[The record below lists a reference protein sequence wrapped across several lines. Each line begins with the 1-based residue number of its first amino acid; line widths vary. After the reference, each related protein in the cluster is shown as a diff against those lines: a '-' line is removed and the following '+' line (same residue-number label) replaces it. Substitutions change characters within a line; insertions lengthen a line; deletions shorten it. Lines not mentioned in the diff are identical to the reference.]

1 MNFSNSIKYSG
12 LSSFSPNSL
21 YLAIAKNTSLI
32 IYDNEELK
40 VIKKY
45 TFPNTIS
52 KFLWSPDSSLLL
64 MAFYKT
70 GQCEVRSISEPKWTC
85 TITESQSGIINCLW
99 TPDSRKI
106 ILFNDFNVRMSI
118 WSLVDKSTVYINSP
132 KFNDKCILFSE
143 NGNFMALAER
153 QNGKD
158 FIGIYFIDD
167 FSLVSHF
174 QVATFDLNDLLWTK
188 DATNLIVIDT
198 PLEVK
203 FLIYSPTG
211 NLIMTCEPYLYG
223 LGIEIAKLS
232 YNSHTLGLG
241 FNDGIIRLYNC
252 MTNSFKE
259 IIELNHNINTITN
272 ENLVTVF
279 KEEEIS
285 PKNSNNNKK
294 NISSNSNNF
303 KNNYTKYIECSFPY
317 KLNQSNKI
325 KSLQG
330 IGAISI
336 LEFSYDSK
344 FIASKYEA
352 MNNIIFI
359 WETTSLKLHTVIVQ
373 LNNIKNMKWSPKEN
387 ILLIVTDNSKLYTFT
402 LDNVYIIEL
411 VSDMNNP
418 FNASNL
424 QWASDGKS
432 FIVSDK
438 KQMLIGHPNI
448 LEHNNNNLENNDNIM
463 NSNNNEE
470 EDYNNEQYNEQ
481 EYEQANNNEREREI
495 PGDIDNEQQ
504 YFNNNINNYINNE
517 QE

>member
-12 LSSFSPNSL
+12 LSSFSPNAV
-21 YLAIAKNTSLI
+21 YLAIAKNTSLV

-40 VIKKY
+40 VIQKF
-45 TFPNTIS
+45 TFQNTIS
-52 KFLWSPDSSLLL
+52 NFLWSPDSTLVM

-70 GQCEVRSISEPKWTC
+70 GLCEIRSISNPKWTC
-85 TITESQSGIINCLW
+85 TINESQSGIINCLW
-99 TPDSRKI
+99 TPDSRKV

-132 KFNDKCILFSE
+132 KYNDKCINFCE
-143 NGNFMALAER
+143 KGNFMALGER

-158 FIGIYFIDD
+158 FIGIYFSGD

-174 QVATFDLNDLLWTK
+174 QVATFDMVDLLWTK
-188 DATNLIVIDT
+188 DATSLIVIDT

-203 FLIYSPTG
+203 FLVYSPTG
-211 NLIMTCEPYLYG
+211 NLIFTCEPYLYG

-232 YNSHTLGLG
+232 TNSHTLGIG
-241 FNDGIIRLYNC
+241 FNDGIVRLYNC
-252 MTNSFKE
+252 MSNSFKE

-279 KEEEIS
+279 KEEEVN
-285 PKNSNNNKK
+285 KNFYPDKK
-294 NISSNSNNF
+294 KRGLGTNPELNNF
-303 KNNYTKYIECSFPY
+303 KKNFTKYVECSFPY
-317 KLNQSNKI
+317 KLNQNNKL

-336 LEFSYDSK
+336 LEWSLDSK

-352 MNNIIFI
+352 MPNIVFI
-359 WETTSLKLHTVIVQ
+359 WETSTLKLHTVIVQ
-373 LNNIKNMKWSPKEN
+373 LNNIKNMKWSPREN

-448 LEHNNNNLENNDNIM
+448 LEHNLNRDDLNNDIDNNIQDNINNEEDNGQYDNNNIENNINF
-463 NSNNNEE
+463 NNNEE
-470 EDYNNEQYNEQ
+470 EE
-481 EYEQANNNEREREI
+481 
-495 PGDIDNEQQ
+495 
-504 YFNNNINNYINNE
+504 FNNIINNE
-517 QE
+517 EQE

>member
-1 MNFSNSIKYSG
+1 
-12 LSSFSPNSL
+12 
-21 YLAIAKNTSLI
+21 
-32 IYDNEELK
+32 
-40 VIKKY
+40 
-45 TFPNTIS
+45 
-52 KFLWSPDSSLLL
+52 
-64 MAFYKT
+64 
-70 GQCEVRSISEPKWTC
+70 
-85 TITESQSGIINCLW
+85 
-99 TPDSRKI
+99 
-106 ILFNDFNVRMSI
+106 
-118 WSLVDKSTVYINSP
+118 
-132 KFNDKCILFSE
+132 
-143 NGNFMALAER
+143 MALGER

-158 FIGIYFIDD
+158 FIGIYFTGD

-174 QVATFDLNDLLWTK
+174 QVGTFDMCDLIWTK

-203 FLIYSPTG
+203 FLVYSPTG
-211 NLIMTCEPYLYG
+211 NLIYSGEPYLYG

-232 YNSHTLGLG
+232 NNSHTLGIG
-241 FNDGIIRLYNC
+241 FNDGNIRLYNC

-285 PKNSNNNKK
+285 PQSNEKNKNKRGGHPP
-294 NISSNSNNF
+294 SNNF
-303 KNNYTKYIECSFPY
+303 AKNYTKYVECSFPY
-317 KLNQSNKI
+317 KLNQNNKL

-330 IGAISI
+330 IGAISL
-336 LEFSYDSK
+336 LEWSLDSK
-344 FIASKYEA
+344 FIASKYDA
-352 MNNIIFI
+352 MPNIIFI
-359 WETTSLKLHTVIVQ
+359 WETSTLKLHTVIVQ
-373 LNNIKNMKWSPKEN
+373 LHNVKNMKWSPKEN

-418 FNASNL
+418 FCASNL

-448 LEHNNNNLENNDNIM
+448 LEQNVNQEENEQDILNNEENNEQYYNNENENENDNI
-463 NSNNNEE
+463 NNEE
-470 EDYNNEQYNEQ
+470 E
-481 EYEQANNNEREREI
+481 
-495 PGDIDNEQQ
+495 
-504 YFNNNINNYINNE
+504 FNNNINNEE

>member
-40 VIKKY
+40 VIKK
-45 TFPNTIS
+45 FSFSNTIN
-52 KFLWSPDSSLLL
+52 KFLWSPDSTLILI
-64 MAFYKT
+64 AFYKT
-70 GQCEVRSISEPKWTC
+70 GICEVRSITNPKWTC

-188 DATNLIVIDT
+188 DATSLIVIDT

-223 LGIEIAKLS
+223 LGIEMAKLS
-232 YNSHTLGLG
+232 YNSHTLGIG

-252 MTNSFKE
+252 MSNSFKE
-259 IIELNHNINTITN
+259 IIELNHNINVITN

-285 PKNSNNNKK
+285 HSSQNNNKK
-294 NISSNSNNF
+294 INYNF
-303 KNNYTKYIECSFPY
+303 ASKNFTKYIECSFPY

-336 LEFSYDSK
+336 LEFSFDSK
-344 FIASKYEA
+344 FIASKYDA
-352 MNNIIFI
+352 MSNIVFI
-359 WETTSLKLHTVIVQ
+359 WEASTLKLHTVIVQ

-418 FNASNL
+418 FNASNI

-448 LEHNNNNLENNDNIM
+448 LEQNKDNIIDD
-463 NSNNNEE
+463 NNINNENNNNEE
-470 EDYNNEQYNEQ
+470 DNDQ
-481 EYEQANNNEREREI
+481 EYERDQEM
-495 PGDIDNEQQ
+495 PVDNENENENDNGE
-504 YFNNNINNYINNE
+504 YYNNINNEE
-517 QE
+517 QL